1 MRILLFLGITC
12 WVTAFKVYGQAYTP
26 ASIFAHNDYA
36 TAQPF
41 YRAYTHQAGYIEADI
56 FLKDGK
62 LLVAHTGA
70 ELAGATTLDVLYLKP
85 IQQKIIENAGFA
97 YPDQNRVL
105 TLMIDLKTEASAT
118 VTRLIEVVETYPQL
132 LQSKTFRIAISG
144 NMPPPATW
152 NTYPA
157 WLHFD
162 GRPGIDYTPEQ
173 LQRVVMI
180 STGMP
185 ALTNWNGKGV
195 LVKDQYDR
203 VAAVVTNAH
212 AMNKPVRFWG
222 APDFVSAW
230 MKLINLV
237 QADIINTDH
246 VEELAQFFKNRERT
260 TYTNQNLHPA
270 YVPAV
275 STKWKKVPRN
285 IILMIGDGT
294 GLAQLYSGYSAN
306 GGNLSIFNIPTV
318 GLSITPSA
326 NSYITDSAAGATAM
340 ASGVK
345 TNNRY
350 IGVDT
355 TRTAVPT
362 IVEELEQHGY
372 NTALISCDDV
382 TGATPAS
389 FYAHQ
394 PERGMSEP
402 IAADFMNSGVDI
414 LIGGGSE
421 HFLNRKDNR
430 NLITELTASGYAVA
444 TRFAAIDS
452 ITHKRF
458 VILDNEAVV
467 SVQKGRGDFLAKSLR
482 KTLSRLNNQK
492 SNFFVM
498 AEGAQIDWGGHDNN
512 LGYIITEVLDFDKA
526 VAEAMKFVDADA
538 ETLLIITA
546 DHETGGLSLLDGDMH
561 RGYVQGSFSTTDH
574 SGIPVPV
581 FAYGPG
587 AENFQGVYQNTAI
600 YQKMKMLLMG
610 AKK

>member
-1 MRILLFLGITC
+1 MRILLVVGITC
-12 WVTAFKVYGQAYTP
+12 WVTVFNVYSQAYTP

-41 YRAYTHQAGYIEADI
+41 YKAYANEAGYMEADI

-62 LLVAHTGA
+62 LLVAHTEA
-70 ELAGATTLDVLYLKP
+70 DLAHASTLEALYLKP
-85 IQQKIIENAGFA
+85 IQQKVSEHNGFA
-97 YPDQNRVL
+97 YPDQNRML
-105 TLMIDLKTEASAT
+105 TLMIDLKTEATTTLA
-118 VTRLIEVVETYPQL
+118 VLMKGMETYPQL
-132 LQSKTFRIAISG
+132 LHSKTFRIAISG
-144 NMPPPATW
+144 NIPPPATW
-152 NTYPA
+152 NTYPV
-157 WLHFD
+157 WLYFD
-162 GRPGIDYTPEQ
+162 GRLGVDYTPEQ
-173 LQRVVMI
+173 LHRVVMI
-180 STGMP
+180 STSMP

-203 VAAVVTNAH
+203 VAAIVANAH

-260 TYTNQNLHPA
+260 TYNNQHFHQA
-270 YVPAV
+270 YIPAV
-275 STKWKKVPRN
+275 STKWKKTPRN

-306 GGNLSIFNIPTV
+306 GGKLSIFNIPTV

-340 ASGVK
+340 ASGIK

-355 TRTAVPT
+355 TGTAVPT
-362 IVEELEQHGY
+362 IVEELEQRGY

-402 IAADFMNSGVDI
+402 IAADFIKSGVDI
-414 LIGGGSE
+414 LIGGGRE
-421 HFLNRKDNR
+421 HFASRTDNR
-430 NLITELTASGYAVA
+430 NVIQELTGLGYSVA
-444 TRFAAIDS
+444 TSFAAIDS
-452 ITHKRF
+452 ITDKRF

-467 SVQKGRGDFLAKSLR
+467 SIQKGRGDFLTKSLR
-482 KTLSRLNNQK
+482 KTLSVLNNQK
-492 SNFFVM
+492 PNFFVM